1 MFVLDTHVISHLR
14 RPEKADPNVLAWAAS
29 KPVSSFFLSA
39 VSLLE
44 LQLGILRMERKD
56 RRQGTL
62 LRKWFDDQVLWRFTG
77 RILPMDTAVA
87 MRSAQLHVPDP
98 RAERDAIIAAT
109 ALMHGMTVVTRN
121 VDDFKPTGVP
131 ILNPW
136 APHS

>member
-1 MFVLDTHVISHLR
+1 MFVLDTNVISHLR
-14 RPEKADPNVLAWAAS
+14 RPDKANPNVLAWAAS

-39 VSLLE
+39 ISLLE
-44 LQLGILRMERKD
+44 LELGILRTERKD
-56 RRQGTL
+56 RRQGL
-62 LRKWFDDQVLWRFTG
+62 VLRKWFDDQVLWRFTG
-77 RILPMDTAVA
+77 RILSMDTAVA

-131 ILNPW
+131 VLNPW
-136 APHS
+136 AP